1 MVDIEVNISSIS
13 DDYYYNI
20 EQIVKR
26 KNLKLSNNKFKQ
38 NFFLEIENILI
49 EILTENRAKSNYK
62 DIIKHQKKNI
72 FSSPLI
78 PDITIKDYLERIK
91 KYTKIDDNS
100 IIMGLI
106 YLDKF
111 CNKTQIILTDYN
123 IHRLLFTSLLIA
135 LKFGEDVFYK
145 NTFYSQVCGVK
156 TKILNKMEYEFACGI
171 EFEFYVSLSIFNKFK
186 ININSD

>member
-1 MVDIEVNISSIS
+1 
-13 DDYYYNI
+13 
-20 EQIVKR
+20 
-26 KNLKLSNNKFKQ
+26 
-38 NFFLEIENILI
+38 
-49 EILTENRAKSNYK
+49 
-62 DIIKHQKKNI
+62 
-72 FSSPLI
+72 
-78 PDITIKDYLERIK
+78 
-91 KYTKIDDNS
+91 
-100 IIMGLI
+100 MGLI